1 MVCMRAKHKTLFAT
15 MLHLAVFGLLGL
27 LFVDTFGF
35 PEKTNKYLGLASES
49 LIVPVLIGVFG
60 ANILLNVRLH
70 PRIQSLFRVALGVL
84 LPLIGVITWYW
95 SHMLE
100 NSIYAQFRLHPEGLL
115 LIFLSLT
122 GAVLLTQPVQWW
134 NRHWRK
140 IIVLLPLLGWTL
152 IYIMSWWPMNYLKE
166 VVKEDHLI
174 EWLQFWVLFVGG
186 VLSLVK
192 AWLSFNSAKR
202 NWLFILFFLGAGLVF
217 IFVAGDEIAW
227 GQRVLGLSVS
237 EEVQL
242 INRQGEYTVH
252 NLYAVEW
259 AVAYMYGILSGFGIV
274 GRWIVSTIAKINT
287 KIRFMT
293 PFTPHYSLIPIFTLS
308 FIFFIQQLRI
318 MWGVWHV
325 WSEPAELLLYLGLVL
340 WVLLTDYPKHNHT
353 DK

>member
-1 MVCMRAKHKTLFAT
+1 MLCMQAKHKSLYAT
-15 MLHLAVFGLLGL
+15 VLYLAVFGLLAL

-49 LIVPVLIGVFG
+49 LIVPVLIGVFI
-60 ANILLNVRLH
+60 ADIFWNVRLR
-70 PRIQSLFRVALGVL
+70 PRVQSLFRVTLGVL

-134 NRHWRK
+134 NQHWRK
-140 IIVLLPLLGWTL
+140 IVVLLPFLGWIL

-166 VVKEDHLI
+166 VVKEDHII

-186 VLSLVK
+186 LLSLKK
-192 AWLSFNSAKR
+192 AWTSFSSSKR
-202 NWLFILFFLGAGLVF
+202 NWLFSLFFLGSGLVF

-227 GQRVLGLSVS
+227 GQRLFGLTVS

-242 INRQGEYTVH
+242 LNRQGEYTVH

-259 AVAYMYGILSGFGIV
+259 AVAYLYAILSGFGIV
-274 GRWIVSTIAKINT
+274 GRWIVTTTVKIIPKLT
-287 KIRFMT
+287 FLI
-293 PFTPHYSLIPIFTLS
+293 PFTPDYALIPIFTLS
-308 FIFFIQQLRI
+308 FIFFVQQLRI

-340 WVLLTDYPKHNHT
+340 WVLLVKYPNHKHT
-353 DK
+353 KG